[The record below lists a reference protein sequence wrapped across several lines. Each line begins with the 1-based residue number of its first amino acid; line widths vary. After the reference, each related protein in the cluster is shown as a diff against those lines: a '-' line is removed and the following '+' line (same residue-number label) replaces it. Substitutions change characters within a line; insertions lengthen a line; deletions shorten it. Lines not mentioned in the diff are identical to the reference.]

1 MSTTTRRFITPEI
14 KVISAADATVDYIA
28 SDASLDC
35 YHEVLRAQGV
45 KFTRF
50 EKNAP
55 FVDSHDYSTIEKL
68 LGSVI
73 EFKISGGKVVERV
86 KWAIDVSPLAALGF
100 KLTESGHLK
109 AVSVGFLPLRYAWR
123 DDPDFAKM
131 VTDLKLDAETAAK
144 CRCVHWEWE
153 QIELSACIIGANP
166 NALAKAFKDGALKE
180 KDIAAVGFAGDREFE
195 FLQLAGATYDQ
206 ADRLQRMQIELELHR
221 IYRARTLSSTTKH
234 SNTPSPHAPGG
245 EDKAKRQAAEQR
257 AEDLAKLTAALK
269 SIPRVTPAS

>member
-1 MSTTTRRFITPEI
+1 MSTTTRRLITPEI

-73 EFKISGGKVVERV
+73 EFKITGGKVVERV
-86 KWAIDVSPLAALGF
+86 KWAVDVSPLAALGF

-166 NALAKAFKDGALKE
+166 NALAKAFRDGALKE
-180 KDIAAVGFAGDREFE
+180 KDLAAVGFAGDHEFE

-221 IYRARTLSSTTKH
+221 IYRARTLSSATKH